1 MDKKCQHS
9 SLSHTS
15 ENRYKKLLSTTL
27 ILSIGTIISK
37 LMTYVVLTPLYTD
50 TLHPDEFGFV
60 EIVVQTANLLMPL
73 VSLGINQAVLRFGM
87 DGETDRGSVLT
98 TGLMVNLAGFL
109 LFLLFYPLV
118 KMIPTYGDYALLTYA
133 FVFTSITHYLF
144 AYSVKSMHKA
154 TLFTIS
160 VIIGTTILVGLDI
173 LFLAVLDMGVTGY
186 ILAIILSDAICSVI
200 LILTAKLHR
209 YICLANLKKSVVR
222 AMLKYSIP
230 LIPNSALWWLTDY
243 SDRFM
248 LSLYDNAGGSNA
260 SGLTATG
267 LYSLAYRLPN
277 MLVMVCGIFMDAW
290 QMSVLSEKSRLER
303 QKFFSNVYQMYQ
315 SIIFVGASGLILG
328 SKLITYIMAQDPAY
342 YPSWQYIPTLVFATA
357 MSCFVTFLGSV
368 YIIEKKSKS
377 SLITTVIG
385 TVMNIGLNFI
395 LIPRMGAHGAAIATA
410 VSYGFVF
417 VFRAI
422 HTRKFIPI
430 EWDLPRLSI
439 NLSLITAQ
447 CFVMVFEVTGWEF
460 IVSGMFAIV
469 LVINFRLLLSSVK
482 QFFLSRK
489 GG

>member
-1 MDKKCQHS
+1 MGQ
-9 SLSHTS
+9 

-50 TLHPDEFGFV
+50 TLDPDEFGFV
-60 EIVVQTANLLMPL
+60 ELVVQTANLLMPL

-87 DGETDRGSVLT
+87 DGETDRGSVLS
-98 TGLMVNLAGFL
+98 TGLLINLSGFLIFL
-109 LFLLFYPLV
+109 LFFPLV
-118 KMIPTYGDYALLTYA
+118 RLIPTFGDYALLTYF

-154 TLFTIS
+154 TLFTIC
-160 VIIGTTILVGLDI
+160 VIIGTTITVLLDI
-173 LFLAVLDMGVTGY
+173 LFLKVWDMGVTGY
-186 ILAIILSDAICSVI
+186 ILAIALSDLICSVI
-200 LILTAKLHR
+200 LILSAKLHR
-209 YICLANLKKSVVR
+209 YIRIVKLKTSVIK

-248 LSLYDNAGGSNA
+248 LSLFDNAGGSNA
-260 SGLTATG
+260 TGLTATG

-277 MLVMVCGIFMDAW
+277 MLIMVCGIFMDAW
-290 QMSVLSEKSRLER
+290 HMSVLSEKSRLER
-303 QKFFSNVYQMYQ
+303 QKFFSNVFKMYQ

-328 SKLITYIMAQDPAY
+328 SKLITYIMAQNPAY
-342 YPSWQYIPTLVFATA
+342 YPSWEYIPTLVFATA

-368 YIIEKKSKS
+368 YIIEKQSKS

-385 TVMNIGLNFI
+385 TVLNIGANAV
-395 LIPRMGAHGAAIATA
+395 LIPLMGAHGAAIATA
-410 VSYGFVF
+410 LSYGFVF
-417 VFRAI
+417 VLRAF

-430 EWDLPRLSI
+430 DWDLPRLFL
-439 NLSLITAQ
+439 NLSIITVQ
-447 CFVMVFEVTGWEF
+447 CFVMVFEVPGWEL
-460 IVSGMFAIV
+460 IVGGLFAVI
-469 LVINFRLLLSSVK
+469 LVVNFRLLIGSIK